1 MVSKMA
7 RKKQTRRAAKNK
19 RFQAKKAADKDEN
32 KAETKDS
39 KEDVNSEVSVG
50 ETATVS
56 SQNSE
61 TAAAAGHVEN
71 ETGPDLKRKRE
82 ASSDVDSDDEDSKKI
97 KGKEEK
103 RVFNEISIRIERW

>member
-19 RFQAKKAADKDEN
+19 PFQAKKAADKDEN

-61 TAAAAGHVEN
+61 TAAAGHVEN

-103 RVFNEISIRIERW
+103 RVVNEISIRIERW